1 MEESEG
7 LRRDGAWE
15 HGVLQQRA
23 AGEAP
28 LHEPPHVSLLIL
40 LAPAQANTRLKDRQR
55 VRRAAHWG
63 LDSDTAQHVTTVP
76 QVRCRGLGGYM
87 SRSLVLTVLFG
98 SAPTTELCH

>member
-1 MEESEG
+1 
-7 LRRDGAWE
+7 
-15 HGVLQQRA
+15 VLQQRA

-40 LAPAQANTRLKDRQR
+40 LAPAQANTRVQERLGVRTATQANSRRRQQRPVRALVLAVVQANTRLKDRQR

-76 QVRCRGLGGYM
+76 QAHTRL
-87 SRSLVLTVLFG
+87 
-98 SAPTTELCH
+98 